1 MSDEQLDD
9 LAAQQRARIQGSRS
23 DLTAANHSPKAGPS
37 KAEDMRNA
45 LKWAR
50 NMGYPKPA
58 KPWPCLVTVV
68 GILCLFPFVV
78 PGLVVLGCCWWADEK
93 SKKQRNALLTKW
105 IDAGRPNPDC

>member
-1 MSDEQLDD
+1 
-9 LAAQQRARIQGSRS
+9 
-23 DLTAANHSPKAGPS
+23 
-37 KAEDMRNA
+37 MRNA

-50 NMGYPKPA
+50 NMGYPKPE

-78 PGLVVLGCCWWADEK
+78 PGLVVLGCCWWKDQN
-93 SKKQRNALLTKW
+93 SKKQYNALLTKW